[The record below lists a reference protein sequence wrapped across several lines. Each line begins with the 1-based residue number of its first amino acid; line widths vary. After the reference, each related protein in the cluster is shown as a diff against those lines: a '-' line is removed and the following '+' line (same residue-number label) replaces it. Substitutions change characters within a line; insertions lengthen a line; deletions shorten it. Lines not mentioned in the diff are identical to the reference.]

1 MKRLTVPVR
10 CALRWRHK
18 GFMLRCGPLK
28 TTHAGNRRLAQAR
41 HLGSN
46 QNRISTSKQ
55 LFHLF
60 IAPGLMSRHPLLVLL
75 SLYLPGF
82 FLPGLFLSGLFL
94 PGLSLAAEKTVY
106 GLNEYAELADIDLQ
120 VAAKLDTGAKT
131 ASLSARDIKRFKRN
145 GESWVRFYLA
155 IDDAHEHPI
164 ERPLARVSRI
174 KRRAGDIDADD
185 DRKYTARPVI
195 SLDVCM
201 GGALR
206 TIEVN
211 LTDRS
216 AFQYPLL
223 IGSEALKHFDALV
236 DPSLKYAAGK
246 PACVTDAQTAE

>member
-1 MKRLTVPVR
+1 MLECRPHRPAWSGESGAPLLAWALNSEPRADVQPLTVFP
-10 CALRWRHK
+10 
-18 GFMLRCGPLK
+18 FITP
-28 TTHAGNRRLAQAR
+28 
-41 HLGSN
+41 GS
-46 QNRISTSKQ
+46 
-55 LFHLF
+55 
-60 IAPGLMSRHPLLVLL
+60 MSRHSLRFLLCLL
-75 SLYLPGF
+75 F
-82 FLPGLFLSGLFL
+82 SGMLI
-94 PGLSLAAEKTVY
+94 PASSLAADKTVY
-106 GLNEYAELADIDLQ
+106 GLNEYAELAGIDLQ

-131 ASLSARDIKRFKRN
+131 ASLSARDIKRFKRD

-164 ERPLARVSRI
+164 ERPLARVSKI
-174 KRRAGDIDADD
+174 KRRAGDVDPDD
-185 DRKYTARPVI
+185 EKKYTARPVI

-201 GGALR
+201 GKASR

-223 IGSEALKHFDALV
+223 IGSEALKRFDALV